1 MKFLCLAYYDPAKFD
16 ALSDAQRQAI
26 VSQCPRF
33 DEALIATGALLMHGS
48 LATPADSG
56 SVRPRGGKPL
66 VVDGP
71 YAETKEHVGGFFMI
85 EARDLAEAST
95 IASLHPAAQLG
106 ESVGWG
112 IEIRPIG
119 YFKEFAGTPA

>member
-16 ALSDAQRQAI
+16 ALTDAQRDAI
-26 VSQCPRF
+26 VSQCPRL
-33 DEALIATGALLMHGS
+33 DQALIASGALVMHGS
-48 LATPADSG
+48 LATPADSS
-56 SVRPRGGKPL
+56 SVRPRGGRPA

-71 YAETKEHVGGFFMI
+71 YAETKEYVGGFFMI
-85 EARDLAEAST
+85 EARDLCDAAA

-112 IEIRPIG
+112 IEIRQVD
-119 YFKEFAGTPA
+119 YFRQFAASPA